1 MQFLG
6 YQDQGV
12 PKTCSVVN
20 AVTKAQPRNYDKPI
34 ILLQNNA
41 TLIND
46 ENEMESLCV
55 PFKCMEHGIKIDMV
69 PTKYGGLGGMT
80 VEGDFIPF
88 EFDNEKLFIKIQKPT

>member
-1 MQFLG
+1 MVIDSGGGFSPTITKTAWKIVSRTERQVQFLG

-20 AVTKAQPRNYDKPI
+20 AVTKAQTRNYDKPI

-46 ENEMESLCV
+46 ENEMESPCV
-55 PFKCMEHGIKIDMV
+55 PFKCM
-69 PTKYGGLGGMT
+69 
-80 VEGDFIPF
+80 
-88 EFDNEKLFIKIQKPT
+88 

>member
-80 VEGDFIPF
+80 VE
-88 EFDNEKLFIKIQKPT
+88 EFYTF